1 LCVPVDAAIRP
12 WRTATFVA
20 ASIALLELVGLVVV
34 LAVLFGGPLTK
45 SVRHHAAANS
55 AAAAVSPRAPARIV
69 RTPAVARLSR
79 AHTHV
84 LVLNGN
90 GRSGAAADQALSLET
105 LGYAAPAT
113 GNAKRAN
120 YVASIVMYRPGY
132 RSEASRLARDAGIK
146 VVSPLDGLRAADLK
160 GSQLALIVGT

>member
-1 LCVPVDAAIRP
+1 VDAAIRP

-20 ASIALLELVGLVVV
+20 AAIALLELVGLIVALGV
-34 LAVLFGGPLTK
+34 LVGGPLTK
-45 SVRHHAAANS
+45 NVRHRAAAKASS
-55 AAAAVSPRAPARIV
+55 AAAVKPHAPARVV
-69 RTPAVARLSR
+69 RAPAVARLSR

-90 GRSGAAADQALSLET
+90 GRSGAAAQQALSLEV
-105 LGYAAPAT
+105 LGYPHST
-113 GNAKRAN
+113 TRNAKRSD

-132 RSEASRLARDAGIK
+132 RPEAVRLARDAGIK
-146 VVSPLDGLRAADLK
+146 LVSPLDGLRAADLR

>member
-1 LCVPVDAAIRP
+1 VDAAIRP

-20 ASIALLELVGLVVV
+20 ASIALLELVGLIVV

-45 SVRHHAAANS
+45 SVHRHAAAKS
-55 AAAAVSPRAPARIV
+55 GAVAVSSHAPARVV
-69 RTPAVARLSR
+69 RTPAVAHLSR
-79 AHTHV
+79 ARTHV

-113 GNAKRAN
+113 GNARRTDYA
-120 YVASIVMYRPGY
+120 ASIVMYRPGY
-132 RSEASRLARDAGIK
+132 RAEATRLARDAGIR

>member
-1 LCVPVDAAIRP
+1 M
-12 WRTATFVA
+12 
-20 ASIALLELVGLVVV
+20 
-34 LAVLFGGPLTK
+34 
-45 SVRHHAAANS
+45 
-55 AAAAVSPRAPARIV
+55 

-79 AHTHV
+79 ARTRV

-90 GRSGAAADQALSLET
+90 GRSGAAAQQALSLQV
-105 LGYAAPAT
+105 LGYPDGPT
-113 GNAKRAN
+113 GNAKRSD

-132 RSEASRLARDAGIK
+132 RYEAVRLARDTGVK